1 MRRGHRVRFPIVL
14 VAVGVLAVGCGGDDD
29 DDAQL
34 ANPASAYCVEQGG
47 RVEIEDEP
55 GGQVGY
61 CELPDGSRVE
71 EWELYRR
78 SSTTTATAPC
88 SGDPDAALASDP
100 SLPAVVEAMR
110 QDLAAAASTCDY
122 AALQELV
129 DRNGDGVRSTFGE
142 QGDAVAAWRDEEE
155 TGEVEPMRA
164 LQLLL
169 GLPAARTE
177 GPDGSTLVWPAA
189 FATTRV
195 TTPSGRWPTP
205 GCTRWTSSRR
215 GSTAGPTTWA
225 IGSSSPTT
233 ATGRSSS
240 TATEREETTWLIDA
254 LQALAS

>member
-110 QDLAAAASTCDY
+110 RDLAAAASTCDY

-177 GPDGSTLVWPAA
+177 GPDGATFVWPAA
-189 FATTRV
+189 FATEH
-195 TTPSGRWPTP
+195 PSD
-205 GCTRWTSSRR
+205 
-215 GSTAGPTTWA
+215 
-225 IGSSSPTT
+225 
-233 ATGRSSS
+233 
-240 TATEREETTWLIDA
+240 DA
-254 LQALAS
+254 LREVADTGLYSMDQLQAWVDSGTNYLGYRVFITDDGDWTLFVDGD